1 MGVIANRLRCKM
13 TILEYI
19 IQSLTNLGG
28 KAHYSDLYDEFE
40 RLSGRKVDRIMKAS
54 IHSVIQRYSS
64 DSTQF
69 TGKRDI
75 FYSVY
80 GIGNGTWGLRS
91 YRK

>member
-1 MGVIANRLRCKM
+1 M

-19 IQSLTNLGG
+19 IQALTNLWG

-40 RLSGRKVDRIMKAS
+40 RISGRKVDRTMKAS
-54 IHSVIQRYSS
+54 IQSVIQRHSS

-69 TGKRDI
+69 SGKRDI
-75 FYSVY
+75 FYSVN

-91 YRK
+91 HKK